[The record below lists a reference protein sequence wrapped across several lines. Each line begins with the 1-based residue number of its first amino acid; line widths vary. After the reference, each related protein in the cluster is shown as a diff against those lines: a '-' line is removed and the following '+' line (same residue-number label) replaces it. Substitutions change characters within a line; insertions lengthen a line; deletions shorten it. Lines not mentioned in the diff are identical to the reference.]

1 MSTLPIRNG
10 NRASKLPMQLPIT
23 SKSEY
28 LTYKEWKRIHVFAY
42 MNPDGE
48 KQYHCEYLTYKE
60 WKHNYNSNNVA
71 WDFIHPSEYLTYKEW
86 KPIANPA
93 PKQINHKGTW

>member
-23 SKSEY
+23 SKS
-28 LTYKEWKRIHVFAY
+28 
-42 MNPDGE
+42 
-48 KQYHCEYLTYKE
+48 EYLTYKE